1 METIGFIL
9 LVIFVGI
16 PVSIFLFRAIL
27 MTFSSA
33 MYTAVAEDG
42 EGKVQGIIYN
52 CFWDCLCGRCYSYI
66 DVYFLNLKCYNPCI
80 KFKIKGIICRL

>member
-42 EGKVQGIIYN
+42 EGKVQGIFITV
-52 CFWDCLCGRCYSYI
+52 F
-66 DVYFLNLKCYNPCI
+66 
-80 KFKIKGIICRL
+80 GIACVVGAIAILMFIF

>member
-27 MTFSSA
+27 MT
-33 MYTAVAEDG
+33 Y
-42 EGKVQGIIYN
+42 
-52 CFWDCLCGRCYSYI
+52 
-66 DVYFLNLKCYNPCI
+66 VYCCS
-80 KFKIKGIICRL
+80 